1 MPKCLFLEMVLPQHT
16 EELSL
21 NARDIFC
28 FDGENQFMY
37 ILTTEGGKG
46 DEKG

>member
-21 NARDIFC
+21 NARDFFC
-28 FDGENQFMY
+28 FDGENQVY
-37 ILTTEGGKG
+37 VYSNHRRWEGG
-46 DEKG
+46 